1 MWKRIAEEKM
11 TICFMENGILGPRNS
26 ENEVK
31 HGVGII

>member
-11 TICFMENGILGPRNS
+11 AIYFMENGILGPRNF

-31 HGVGII
+31 HGVGMI